1 MTEKVSSSSRIP
13 DPHGDPTIPKTW
25 SAQVMARK
33 VASMIQMPYFFRNG
47 GTGRFTPTSFW
58 TKSDSAANGHTAHQ
72 NRPKSTYTSGR
83 AGHHSTHMRA
93 VPAFSWALEGPASS
107 W

>member
-33 VASMIQMPYFFRNG
+33 VASMIQMPYFFRKG
-47 GTGRFTPTSFW
+47 GTGRLTPTSFW
-58 TKSDSAANGHTAHQ
+58 TKSDSAAKGQTAHQ
-72 NRPKSTYTSGR
+72 NRPRST
-83 AGHHSTHMRA
+83 
-93 VPAFSWALEGPASS
+93 
-107 W
+107 